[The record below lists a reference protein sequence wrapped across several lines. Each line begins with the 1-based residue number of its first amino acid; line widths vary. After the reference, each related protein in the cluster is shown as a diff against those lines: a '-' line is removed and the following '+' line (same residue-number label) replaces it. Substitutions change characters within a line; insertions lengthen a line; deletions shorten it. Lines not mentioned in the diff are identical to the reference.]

1 MSKNVLITGGNS
13 GIGLELA
20 RALAA
25 QGDRVII
32 ASRDQG
38 KSQAAV
44 QEIKAGNAAA
54 NIEAMRLDLGD
65 FTDVDRFAAELL
77 AKMPVIDVLALNSG
91 LYTQGLRKLPN
102 GLESMIGI
110 MHFGHFR
117 FAQRLLDAVKAAPQG
132 RIVVTSSV
140 AHKAGKIDEASFT
153 DPSRHRLSFSGYA
166 QAKLANLLFTRELA
180 RRLQGT
186 RATVNAF
193 HPGAV
198 ATGIWA
204 ELPAFLQPL
213 IKTFM
218 LTSAQ
223 GADTAAWLATAPE
236 LAQVSGEYFV
246 KRKPAATS
254 AASKDAALA
263 GRLWQ
268 VSELRALAAA

>member
-32 ASRDQG
+32 ASRDLG

-44 QEIKAGNAAA
+44 QDIKAGNPAAD
-54 NIEAMRLDLGD
+54 IEAMRLDLGD
-65 FTDVDRFAAELL
+65 FADVDRFAAEVL
-77 AKMPVIDVLALNSG
+77 AKMPAIDVLALNSG
-91 LYTQGLRKLPN
+91 LYTNGLRLLPN

-117 FAQRLLDAVKAAPQG
+117 LAHRLLDAVKAAPQG
-132 RIVVTSSV
+132 RIIVTSSV
-140 AHKAGKIDEASFT
+140 GHKAGKIDEASFT
-153 DPSRHRLSFSGYA
+153 DPKRHKISFSGYA

-186 RATVNAF
+186 KVTVNAF

-204 ELPAFLQPL
+204 ELPALLQPL
-213 IKTFM
+213 FRTFL

-223 GADTAAWLATAPE
+223 GADTAIWLATAPE
-236 LAQVSGEYFV
+236 LSQTTGEYFV
-246 KRKPAATS
+246 KRKPAATT
-254 AASKDAALA
+254 AASKDPALA

-268 VSELRALAAA
+268 VTEARALSS